1 MKGLLLLILFFL
13 CTGWVLDSVV
23 YPILYFLAGIV
34 PYIFGGVLV
43 VALVLGLVQVVFY
56 PESFKYKNKVD

>member
-13 CTGWVLDSVV
+13 CTGWMLDSVV
-23 YPILYFLAGIV
+23 YPTLYFLASIV

-43 VALVLGLVQVVFY
+43 VALVLGLIQVVFY
-56 PESFKYKNKVD
+56 PESFKYKKVD

>member
-43 VALVLGLVQVVFY
+43 VALVLGLIQIVFY
-56 PESFKYKNKVD
+56 PESFKYKKVD

>member
-13 CTGWVLDSVV
+13 CTGWMLDSVV

-34 PYIFGGVLV
+34 PYIFGGVLA
-43 VALVLGLVQVVFY
+43 VALVLGLIQIVFY

>member
-1 MKGLLLLILFFL
+1 MKGLFILILFFL

-43 VALVLGLVQVVFY
+43 VALVLGLIQIVFY
-56 PESFKYKNKVD
+56 PESFKYKKVD

>member
-1 MKGLLLLILFFL
+1 MKGLLILILFFL

-23 YPILYFLAGIV
+23 YPTLYFLASIV

-43 VALVLGLVQVVFY
+43 VALILGLIQVVFY
-56 PESFKYKNKVD
+56 PESFKYKNKG